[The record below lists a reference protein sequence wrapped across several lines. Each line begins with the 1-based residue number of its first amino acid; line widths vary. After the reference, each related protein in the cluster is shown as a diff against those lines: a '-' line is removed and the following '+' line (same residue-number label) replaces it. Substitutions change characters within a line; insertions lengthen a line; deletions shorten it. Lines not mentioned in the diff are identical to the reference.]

1 MEQLL
6 ELLKNIDNIYSNI
19 NTIEDLNKLK
29 VEYMGKKGKITEL
42 NSLIRTLPNDEKK
55 E

>member
-29 VEYMGKKGKITEL
+29 VEYIGHYQMMRKK
-42 NSLIRTLPNDEKK
+42 SLVKR
-55 E
+55 